1 MQGEGIIHRL
11 FQVPNRKPKF
21 MPNLKHASN
30 LFEASSNQIFKY
42 LHVYAFIFTVI
53 MQHVHCMV

>member
-1 MQGEGIIHRL
+1 MEGEDIIHSL

-30 LFEASSNQIFKY
+30 PFEASSNQIFKY
-42 LHVYAFIFTVI
+42 LCVYAFIFTVI
-53 MQHVHCMV
+53 MQHIHCVV